1 LGKRIYSRDWAI
13 STWVLILHQGLA
25 PTRTIWRGLEQLT
38 GTRVGL
44 GRCNTSTHPHALWLV
59 GAITVLTFL
68 IELTVVRNHGLPRRR
83 SRGVPADYSRGRE
96 HLAAH
101 GNRRTIDS
109 VGTALAA
116 LKAAAATTAV
126 LRTARTIGRGAR
138 NNALS
143 ATGGALEDD

>member
-1 LGKRIYSRDWAI
+1 MACRAVALA
-13 STWVLILHQGLA
+13 VFPLI
-25 PTRTIWRGLEQLT
+25 I
-38 GTRVGL
+38 
-44 GRCNTSTHPHALWLV
+44 
-59 GAITVLTFL
+59 
-68 IELTVVRNHGLPRRR
+68 
-83 SRGVPADYSRGRE
+83 PAAVN

-101 GNRRTIDS
+101 GNRRTVDS